1 MTIIPCSRRMGH
13 DITTD
18 GLFLVASIWTCS
30 RVWTGHDLIRYD
42 HSNTKL
48 TENWSEKNDYSLW
61 ETNLICQPLEG
72 PQELAQMILP
82 R

>member
-48 TENWSEKNDYSLW
+48 TENGQKKMIIHFGRPTSSANRWRVRKN
-61 ETNLICQPLEG
+61 
-72 PQELAQMILP
+72 LP